1 MKYLLLAIASISLGS
16 CATILSKDYS
26 VTRIQTFPQGAKIIV
41 NQKDTICCSE
51 RDVVLKKEKRPV
63 EITFIKDTLRKTIV
77 VDPKLSTTYFLGN
90 LVTPYLIGY
99 FIDLTNNKR
108 LTFPKEI
115 YVDIRQPN
123 ARYTTFIPNTLNHL
137 NLTLGLPLYNDYI
150 FQGFQGRVNRGG
162 SLGASIGLEYYLSPN
177 SYLSTQVSSLV
188 NQQSDNRWYTNRNEY
203 YDNENRNTFFIN
215 SRYNRIFQRL
225 HLGIGL
231 AYQHLQYTKTKT
243 TIDSI
248 GNYSYTLTD
257 RSNNK
262 QIAASLS
269 AHYAISPTW
278 YLGSVYQPILYDF
291 KTVFP
296 KYQHYF
302 NIELI
307 YKIHL
312 MNTRPK

>member
-51 RDVVLKKEKRPV
+51 RDVVLKKEKGPV

-123 ARYTTFIPNTLNHL
+123 ARYSTFILNDQHPL
-137 NLTLGLPLYNDYI
+137 NLTLGMPLYNDYI

-162 SLGASIGLEYYLSPN
+162 ALGGSIGLEYYVSPKA
-177 SYLSTQVSSLV
+177 YISTQMSSLV
-188 NQQSDNRWYTNRNEY
+188 NSQNSDNWFGY
-203 YDNENRNTFFIN
+203 YDEFYNKESRNTFFIN
-215 SRYNRIFQRL
+215 YRYNRIFQRL
-225 HLGIGL
+225 HVGLGL
-231 AYQHLQYTKTKT
+231 AYQHLQYSKTQSRL
-243 TIDSI
+243 DSL
-248 GNYSYTLTD
+248 GMYNYTLTD
-257 RSNNK
+257 KSNNK
-262 QIAASLS
+262 QVAASMS
-269 AHYAISPTW
+269 AHFALTPTW
-278 YLGSVYQPILYDF
+278 FVGCVYQPILYDF
-291 KTVFP
+291 KSVFP